1 MTTLSQSNSR
11 SFISVINVLCYYCQ
25 NIASILQFISFFNHH
40 VVIYCTG
47 IIDAIPYI
55 DNVGISLKNFPLD
68 IFHPPV
74 YYNPLLITFSCFPE
88 LLSAY
93 LQHPSIPDSRIFA
106 FFTNNFL
113 FDDIWIR
120 RFIIQ
125 LSSPLIQFGVNLLHN
140 DILLTLIIRDWRKR
154 CPEIFSWISTIN
166 NFVIIIHK
174 QVPLD
179 KLCTDGIFK
188 ILLMRHP

>member
-40 VVIYCTG
+40 VVIYCTR

-74 YYNPLLITFSCFPE
+74 YYNPLLLLLLVVFP
-88 LLSAY
+88 
-93 LQHPSIPDSRIFA
+93 
-106 FFTNNFL
+106 NF
-113 FDDIWIR
+113 
-120 RFIIQ
+120 
-125 LSSPLIQFGVNLLHN
+125 SPLICNTLLFRTLEYLLSSLITFFLMVSESDNL
-140 DILLTLIIRDWRKR
+140 
-154 CPEIFSWISTIN
+154 
-166 NFVIIIHK
+166 
-174 QVPLD
+174 
-179 KLCTDGIFK
+179 
-188 ILLMRHP
+188 